1 MDSKVVFPMWQN
13 QIPICAF
20 CATETRKNTI
30 FTEMLRVLLHN
41 AKIADKY
48 AEFQG
53 KEWVRIPSVTLPN
66 MVF

>member
-1 MDSKVVFPMWQN
+1 MWQN

-53 KEWVRIPSVTLPN
+53 KEWVRIPSSAVERVPEGTL
-66 MVF
+66 FRFL